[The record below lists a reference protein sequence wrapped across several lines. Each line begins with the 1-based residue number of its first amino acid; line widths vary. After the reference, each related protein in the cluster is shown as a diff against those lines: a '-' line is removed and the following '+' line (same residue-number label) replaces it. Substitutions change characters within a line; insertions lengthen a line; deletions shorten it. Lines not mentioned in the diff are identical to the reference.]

1 MPAIRKR
8 AAAPPKSPSADAAP
22 LLLVCGDDDYGVK
35 QRARQVF
42 ATWCEAGGGMDHE
55 TIDGTADTAD
65 LVQRALRQVREA
77 LQTLPFF
84 GGAKVVWLKDC
95 NFLGEHR
102 VSEGKAVLEAVSDF
116 AGELQQFGWEKVR
129 LLISAG
135 KVDRRRGFYKTAQAV
150 GAVELFAGLA
160 EDKDWVH
167 RAEAF
172 VREEFGRHGQSI
184 EPAALVQLVSSVGP
198 NLRGLAT
205 EVEKLSLYVDDRKQ
219 ITATDVTAVVVPAR
233 QAEAFALAEAVGDR
247 DLPKALRTL
256 DEELW
261 QVKLSPERSAIGLT
275 MGLVSKMRL
284 LLLTKELV
292 RLKHLPA
299 NADYSRVKAALSR
312 LPEGLLPE
320 EKKFNPAAMHPF
332 PVSKALNQSANY
344 SLDELRAAMEVLLT
358 CNLRLVSSGLDHGL
372 VMQEAIVR
380 IIGEARRPAA
390 GGRAFP
396 GGRSSR

>member
-1 MPAIRKR
+1 MPAKR
-8 AAAPPKSPSADAAP
+8 TSAAAPSKGRSEESTP
-22 LLLVCGDDDYGVK
+22 LLLICGEDDYGVK

-42 ATWCEAGGGMDHE
+42 NAWCEAAGGMDHE
-55 TIDGTADTAD
+55 TVDGTADTAD
-65 LVQRALRQVREA
+65 HVQRVLRQVREA

-84 GGAKVVWLKDC
+84 GVAKVVWLKDC

-102 VSEGKAVLEAVSDF
+102 VSEGKAVLQAVSDF
-116 AGELQQFGWEKVR
+116 AGELQQFRWEKVR

-135 KVDRRRGFYKTAQAV
+135 KVDRRRGFYKTAQTV
-150 GAVELFAGLA
+150 GAVELHAGLA

-172 VREEFGRHGQSI
+172 VRGEFGRHGQSI

-198 NLRGLAT
+198 DLRGLAS
-205 EVEKLSLYVDDRKQ
+205 EAEKLSLYGDGRKQ
-219 ITATDVTAVVVPAR
+219 ITAADVSAVVVPAR

-247 DLPKALRTL
+247 DLPRALKTL

-261 QVKLSPERSAIGLT
+261 QVKLSSERSAIGLVA
-275 MGLVSKMRL
+275 GLVSKMRL
-284 LLLTKELV
+284 LLLVKELV
-292 RLKHLPA
+292 RLKHIPA
-299 NADYSRVKAALSR
+299 NADYPGLKVALTQ

-344 SLDELRAAMEVLLT
+344 SVDELRAAMEVLLT
-358 CNLRLVSSGLDHGL
+358 CNLRLVSSGLEQGL

-380 IIGEARRPAA
+380 IIGEGRRPAPA
-390 GGRAFP
+390 GRANV
-396 GGRSSR
+396 GGRSYR